1 MSISSKNNLSML
13 NFTTLWFGAAI
24 SVAEILAGG
33 LLAPL
38 GFKMGLLAI
47 LLGHLV
53 GTTLLVLG
61 GVIGTAERIPALVST
76 RISFGL
82 YGSYVFSVLNVLQ
95 LLGWTAVMIIV
106 GARSVNEITK
116 TLWSFDH
123 LTIWSLIIGAFIMVW
138 VWLGKD
144 SGWKKANHIAVIL
157 LFLLT
162 MVLSVIIF
170 RNHELFSKLG
180 AGDMAFGSALELA
193 VVMPLSWLP
202 LISDYTRFAKTK
214 RGGAWGSWLGY
225 FFGSSWIY
233 MIGLGAAIIA
243 SDPDPTAMLLA
254 ANLGIVALEIIVLA
268 TVTTTFLDAYSADV
282 TFLNI
287 FPKLNEK
294 SVALVM
300 TAIGTGLAIIVNIEQ
315 YESFLYAIGSVF
327 APLFAILLTDYF
339 LLKNKKIQAELLVN
353 WGTLA
358 LCALGTIL
366 YYQFIKLNFVLGA
379 TIPVMMMISIIHLIT
394 RRLTVKWKY
403 VRKSLQTL
411 VRSKEKAH

>member
-1 MSISSKNNLSML
+1 MF

-53 GTTLLVLG
+53 GTTLLVLA
-61 GVIGTAERIPALVST
+61 GVIGTTERIPALVST
-76 RISFGL
+76 RISFGS

-123 LTIWSLIIGAFIMVW
+123 LTVWSLIIGAFIMLW
-138 VWLGKD
+138 IWLGKD
-144 SGWKKANHIAVIL
+144 MGWKKANNMAVIL

-170 RNHELFSKLG
+170 RNHELFSKIG
-180 AGDMAFGSALELA
+180 SGDMPFGLGLELA

-225 FFGSSWIY
+225 FFGSCWMY
-233 MIGLGAAIIA
+233 MIGLGAAIVY
-243 SDPDPTAMLLA
+243 SNPDPSTMLLA
-254 ANLGIVALEIIVLA
+254 VNLGLVALGIIVLA
-268 TVTTTFLDAYSADV
+268 TVTTTFLDAYSAGV
-282 TFLNI
+282 TLLNI

-294 SVALVM
+294 FVALIM
-300 TAIGTGLAIIVNIEQ
+300 TAIGTALAIIVNIEG

-339 LLKNKKIQAELLVN
+339 LLKNKKIQANLLIN
-353 WGTLA
+353 WGTLS
-358 LCALGTIL
+358 LCALGTML
-366 YYQFIKLNFVLGA
+366 YYQFINLNFVLGA
-379 TIPVMMMISIIHLIT
+379 TIPVMLIISIIHLIT
-394 RRLTVKWKY
+394 WRLTSKWKFVKKY
-403 VRKSLQTL
+403 LQT
-411 VRSKEKAH
+411 